1 MDPSLSVDWC
11 LVTSTW
17 ECAKTISIALDSF
30 HVTNNYVINCSDL
43 VALSPR
49 PCPKVLK
56 GLATLARIFICAKS
70 AVFVWSREVMFV
82 HYKLLHS
89 WHTKVVDSFQDLLKM
104 GTKRISINLEFR
116 NFGVF
121 TLARL
126 LLPQRICL
134 YSFHSKICSSTHSI
148 VNSSWLAHD
157 HTVLLHHMLTQH
169 IWKSLK
175 CKQAPFLIFWE
186 GPGDEAIDLY
196 KHDMVPSSVFV
207 TLQQSS
213 RYQ

>member
-30 HVTNNYVINCSDL
+30 HVTYNHVINCSDL

-134 YSFHSKICSSTHSI
+134 YSLHSKICSSTHSI

-157 HTVLLHHMLTQH
+157 HAVYCYIICWLSIYGKVWSVNRPLSWFFWRDLGMRLLTG
-169 IWKSLK
+169 S
-175 CKQAPFLIFWE
+175 
-186 GPGDEAIDLY
+186 
-196 KHDMVPSSVFV
+196 FV
-207 TLQQSS
+207 SFCHTAAVQ
-213 RYQ
+213 